1 VRVLER
7 FRKEESLNLEFYR
20 KVSSEMMINIDC
32 INRTLEDI
40 PLATAAI
47 NDRENQLGA
56 ARTSKSNIS
65 VELMQKLSKWEEK
78 RSTFSDLFNF
88 KH

>member
-1 VRVLER
+1 VLER

-56 ARTSKSNIS
+56 ARTSQSNIS
-65 VELMQKLSKWEEK
+65 VELMQKLLKWEEK